1 MKSNILSRLRR
12 VFFPRVSKKL
22 NAEFDRINLDATLII
37 SLIGVPIGTFGI
49 TSILLW
55 RNPLDHLPYSL
66 YSVVYCFL
74 SSLLSA
80 IASSAMRRRPRV
92 SHPGRSFL
100 LYVELFMLIAWGT
113 TLSFMHYSYG
123 EQIITFYIVISIV
136 TTFLA
141 LKPYVGIPVVVFS
154 FTGFYMILVAFDGA
168 SQIVVLNYFAFCILC
183 AAGSVMRYHLTLR
196 HLREKAEI
204 DRLNAQLRQD
214 VQSMQLEVT
223 KKELELSRTKIRL
236 MQNQI
241 SPHFIFNALGII
253 KSLIWEDR
261 EKAADSVNDFSVY
274 LRRNIEALRSGEM
287 ILFQKEL
294 EHIKA
299 FLAIEMADETVELQV
314 EYDIHET
321 AFFLPPL
328 TVEPLV
334 ENAVIHGVSCYDH
347 GARIRISSRT
357 EGACYVVEVSD
368 NGRGFDT
375 AKPTGGVGIENVRT
389 RLEGQCGGRMD
400 ITSTENGTTALIYI
414 PKRGEHHKRTGT

>member
-1 MKSNILSRLRR
+1 
-12 VFFPRVSKKL
+12 
-22 NAEFDRINLDATLII
+22 
-37 SLIGVPIGTFGI
+37 
-49 TSILLW
+49 
-55 RNPLDHLPYSL
+55 
-66 YSVVYCFL
+66 
-74 SSLLSA
+74 
-80 IASSAMRRRPRV
+80 
-92 SHPGRSFL
+92 
-100 LYVELFMLIAWGT
+100 
-113 TLSFMHYSYG
+113 
-123 EQIITFYIVISIV
+123 
-136 TTFLA
+136 
-141 LKPYVGIPVVVFS
+141 
-154 FTGFYMILVAFDGA
+154 
-168 SQIVVLNYFAFCILC
+168 
-183 AAGSVMRYHLTLR
+183 MRYHLTLR

-299 FLAIEMADETVELQV
+299 FLAIEMADETVEMQV